1 MCGRFSQ
8 AKDLEELYDE
18 FPFIDEPFD
27 DILQPRY
34 NIAPSQTSPVII
46 NENGKNKLRMFKW
59 GLVPSWSKDTK
70 IGYRMINARAET
82 VSEKPSYKKP
92 FKSRRCLVIADGFYE
107 WQKPDKKTKIPYRFV
122 MKDRKLFAMAGLWD
136 LWKKESD
143 PLYTFTII
151 TTSDN
156 ELMKPIHDR
165 MPVILP
171 SENREIWLN
180 PESNEA
186 ELKELLVPYDSN
198 KMDSYR
204 VSDVVNSWKNDTEEC
219 IASLEG

>member
-8 AKDLEELYDE
+8 AKDLEELYNE
-18 FPFIDEPFD
+18 FTFIDEPFD
-27 DILQPRY
+27 DIIQPRY
-34 NIAPSQTSPVII
+34 NIAPSQLSPVIL
-46 NENGKNKLRMFKW
+46 NTNGKNLLRMFKW

-82 VSEKPSYKKP
+82 ISEKPSFKKP
-92 FKSRRCLVIADGFYE
+92 FISQRCLVIADGFYE
-107 WQKPDKKTKIPYRFV
+107 WQKPDKNTKIPHRFI
-122 MKDRKLFAMAGLWD
+122 MKDRKLFTMAGLWD
-136 LWKKESD
+136 VWKKDSD

-171 SENREIWLN
+171 KENRKIWLN
-180 PESNEA
+180 PESNKA

-198 KMDSYR
+198 MMDKYR
-204 VSDVVNSWKNDTEEC
+204 VSDVVNSWKNDLPEC
-219 IASLEG
+219 FISVS

>member
-8 AKDLEELYDE
+8 AKDLEELYNE
-18 FPFIDEPFD
+18 FTFIDEPFD
-27 DILQPRY
+27 DIIQPRY
-34 NIAPSQTSPVII
+34 NIAPSQLSPVII
-46 NENGKNKLRMFKW
+46 NENGSNKLKMFKW

-82 VSEKPSYKKP
+82 ISEKPSFKKP
-92 FKSRRCLVIADGFYE
+92 FKSQRCLVIADGFYE
-107 WQKPDKKTKIPYRFV
+107 WQKPDKNTKIPHRFI

-136 LWKKESD
+136 IWSKEKEH
-143 PLYTFTII
+143 LYTFTII
-151 TTSDN
+151 TTSEN
-156 ELMKPIHDR
+156 ELMKPVHDR

-171 SENREIWLN
+171 KENREIWLN

-198 KMDSYR
+198 KMDKYR
-204 VSDVVNSWKNDTEEC
+204 VSDVVNSWKNDLPEC
-219 IASLEG
+219 FISVS